1 MANTDRFP
9 RGVFVPAL
17 TPFAADLAIDQ
28 ARFLA
33 HCTWLLDQG
42 ANGLA
47 VFGTTSEANSLS
59 NGERMQLLDHLIG
72 SGIPAN
78 VLMPGTG
85 CCALPDTVA
94 LTRHAVEHG
103 AFGVLLLPPFYYK
116 NVSDDG
122 VFASIAEVVQR
133 VADARLRIY
142 LYHIPPM
149 AGVGFSLAVIE
160 RLLKA
165 FSGVVVGIKD
175 SSGDWRNTEA
185 LLKAFPD
192 FEVFPGSETYLLDA
206 LRLGGAGCISAT
218 ANVNVAG
225 IRQLLDERTGPRA
238 DALQAQ
244 LTAVRAAIQ
253 KYPLVP
259 ANKAILAQAWTDP
272 GWNAVRPPLRSLS
285 TETIA
290 EMLRTLGAL
299 QFSLPSKLQQPLAT
313 A

>member
-1 MANTDRFP
+1 MVNTDRFP

-17 TPFAADLAIDQ
+17 TPFSADLAVDRG
-28 ARFLA
+28 RFLA
-33 HCTWLLDQG
+33 HCTWLLEQG
-42 ANGLA
+42 ANGVA

-59 NGERMQLLDHLIG
+59 NSERMQLLDHLIDHDVR
-72 SGIPAN
+72 AD

-94 LTRHAVEHG
+94 LTRHAMEHG

-133 VADARLRIY
+133 VADSRLRIY

-149 AGVGFSLAVIE
+149 AGVGFSLPVIE

-165 FSGVVVGIKD
+165 FPGVVVGIKD
-175 SSGDWRNTEA
+175 SSGDWKNTEA
-185 LLKAFPD
+185 LLKTFPD

-206 LRLGGAGCISAT
+206 LRMGGAGCISAT
-218 ANVNVAG
+218 ANVNVATT
-225 IRQLLDERTGPRA
+225 RQLIDGWTSPTA
-238 DALQAQ
+238 DARQAQ

-253 KYPLVP
+253 KYPLVS
-259 ANKAILAQAWTDP
+259 ANKAILAQAWADP
-272 GWNAVRPPLRSLS
+272 GWNAVRPPLCSLS
-285 TETIA
+285 TEATIA
-290 EMLRTLGAL
+290 MLRTLEAL